1 MSWAY
6 SGGPRKSPAEGP
18 LRGIAVQNL
27 TPLLRQQLG
36 ISPDVH
42 GVVVTGVA
50 PGSAAAQYLEQGDV
64 ILSIDHH
71 EVNSVADFN
80 KLAAEAKGKA
90 LLRIIHQ
97 GQARGD
103 FRGGRQSVIPIF
115 IKQSLRRERSITK
128 RL

>member
-1 MSWAY
+1 M
-6 SGGPRKSPAEGP
+6 
-18 LRGIAVQNL
+18 
-27 TPLLRQQLG
+27 G

-50 PGSAAAQYLEQGDV
+50 PDSAAAQYLEQGDV

-97 GQARGD
+97 GQAVFVVISAEGD
-103 FRGGRQSVIPIF
+103 NR
-115 IKQSLRRERSITK
+115 
-128 RL
+128 

>member
-1 MSWAY
+1 MAATEPPGTAVTVEVLRNGETLHKQLTVEQRPSDLSY

-27 TPLLRQQLG
+27 TPPLRQQLG

-50 PGSAAAQYLEQGDV
+50 PDSAAAQYLEQGDV

-71 EVNSVADFN
+71 EVNSVAVFSP
-80 KLAAEAKGKA
+80 L
-90 LLRIIHQ
+90 
-97 GQARGD
+97 
-103 FRGGRQSVIPIF
+103 
-115 IKQSLRRERSITK
+115 
-128 RL
+128 

>member
-80 KLAAEAKGKA
+80 KLAAEAKTKA
-90 LLRIIHQ
+90 LLRVIHQ
-97 GQARGD
+97 GQAI
-103 FRGGRQSVIPIF
+103 FLVI
-115 IKQSLRRERSITK
+115 SAERDN
-128 RL
+128 